1 MNINDKLKNLRKNK
15 TQKEVSENIK
25 IPYSRYNKYETTNT
39 MPEMETLIKI
49 ADYYHT
55 TIDYIVGHEV
65 PYLINKSILSNVQL
79 ELFEKIQSLSDE
91 DCKILS
97 AYLDGMKSKKD

>member
-1 MNINDKLKNLRKNK
+1 MELKQLRLKNGK
-15 TQKEVSENIK
+15 TQAEVAKFLGITQASYANYELGKTEPDIK
-25 IPYSRYNKYETTNT
+25 SLKKLAN
-39 MPEMETLIKI
+39 
-49 ADYYHT
+49 YYHT

-79 ELFEKIQSLSDE
+79 ELFEKIQSLGDE